1 MIQQEPYHF
10 RGSAVF
16 NLNILCEMRTHK
28 CKILNNSV
36 KNPMTS
42 DRNLISIFGCKITDL
57 WGWRDGSIVRTL
69 GILPEVRAQFQTP
82 TWQIIPVVPQGPM
95 PSFGVQTR
103 MQTNT
108 HTHKIHMQILKKNT
122 DLYSFQQ
129 IIHIGNRNH
138 PEDKVRR
145 CGSPFLPQTI

>member
-108 HTHKIHMQILKKNT
+108 HTHKIHMQILKKILIYILFN
-122 DLYSFQQ
+122 
-129 IIHIGNRNH
+129 
-138 PEDKVRR
+138 K
-145 CGSPFLPQTI
+145 